1 MVPYL
6 VFCYTVFVDN
16 EAMKQLALLCRIE
29 MLDSELETL
38 RGEMEYIL
46 EYVEKIGEL
55 APADPVFNV
64 GMHHNMMRDDVNPR
78 ESGTYTEVLVSAA
91 PAREGDFVRVKKI
104 L

>member
-29 MLDSELETL
+29 MSDSELETL

-46 EYVEKIGEL
+46 EYVEKIG
-55 APADPVFNV
+55 
-64 GMHHNMMRDDVNPR
+64 
-78 ESGTYTEVLVSAA
+78 
-91 PAREGDFVRVKKI
+91 
-104 L
+104 